1 MSLPLPFS
9 EDQRDALQEIINVAM
24 GAAGESLAAF
34 AEVFVQLPIPVIRY
48 IEPGDLKSALS
59 AVDDGEK
66 ISVVAQ
72 RFTSDS
78 YEGYALVAITE
89 SSFRDL
95 SEFTGR
101 EVNNDEVAA
110 ELLSD
115 LSATIAATCLNRLA
129 EMSEV
134 PADTLESPE
143 VVSLHTPLS
152 EFSFADI
159 LGWDAAVSA
168 EINYHLENHPFNC
181 DLVLLF
187 PESEVEDMKMRL
199 DALLA

>member
-1 MSLPLPFS
+1 MSLPLPFT
-9 EDQRDALQEIINVAM
+9 EDQRDALQEVINVAM

-59 AVDDGEK
+59 AVDEGEK
-66 ISVVAQ
+66 VSVVAQ
-72 RFTSDS
+72 RFSSDAN
-78 YEGYALVAITE
+78 EGFALVAITE

-101 EVNNDEVAA
+101 EVTNDTVAA
-110 ELLSD
+110 ELLTD
-115 LSATIAATCLNRLA
+115 LSATIATTCLNRLS
-129 EMSEV
+129 EMAEV
-134 PADTLESPE
+134 PMTPAESPE
-143 VVSLHTPLS
+143 VVTLHSPLN

-159 LGWDAAVSA
+159 LGWDAVVSA

-187 PESEVEDMKMRL
+187 PESGVEDMKMRL

>member
-1 MSLPLPFS
+1 MSLPLPFT

-48 IEPGDLKSALS
+48 LEPNDLKSALS
-59 AVDDGEK
+59 AVDEGEK

-72 RFTSDS
+72 RFTTDAN
-78 YEGYALVAITE
+78 EGFALVAITE

-101 EVNNDEVAA
+101 EVTSDAVAS
-110 ELLSD
+110 ELLTD
-115 LSATIAATCLNRLA
+115 LAATIASTCLNRLS
-129 EMSEV
+129 EMAEV
-134 PADTLESPE
+134 PMTPAEAPE
-143 VVSLHTPLS
+143 VVTLHSPLH

-159 LGWDAAVSA
+159 LGWDSVVSA

-181 DLVLLF
+181 DLLLLF
-187 PESEVEDMKMRL
+187 PESGIEDMKMRL